1 MNEDAALVRC
11 LDEILESKFKFE
23 DTISSD
29 EGINNV
35 QSVQSLTNEDES
47 LFLANYPYN
56 STDTGIF
63 LLKQS
68 KIPLCDST
76 LDIIEKDKIQQSEQT
91 ISSSKHKKLSKMEKD
106 PTKDDEINKKLDESG
121 ILVDFDGQKFSF

>member
-1 MNEDAALVRC
+1 RC
-11 LDEILESKFKFE
+11 LDEILESKFEFE
-23 DTISSD
+23 DTIASD

-35 QSVQSLTNEDES
+35 QSVQSLTDEDES

-91 ISSSKHKKLSKMEKD
+91 ISSTKHKKSSKMEID